1 MNTFALILV
10 IVLHM
15 NDCLQMTA
23 DIKITGV
30 ANSLHHVLS
39 KGLAC
44 LQSVDGHGT
53 SFEVKG
59 NNRQVRHDNDLATS
73 HTHTRF
79 LPVVNNKSPE
89 VDRSVRSFV
98 IVPLLH
104 IQSF

>member
-59 NNRQVRHDNDLATS
+59 S
-73 HTHTRF
+73 Y
-79 LPVVNNKSPE
+79 SGSY
-89 VDRSVRSFV
+89 RSVGRGREESSSV
-98 IVPLLH
+98 EDSEGEEQGIG
-104 IQSF
+104 S